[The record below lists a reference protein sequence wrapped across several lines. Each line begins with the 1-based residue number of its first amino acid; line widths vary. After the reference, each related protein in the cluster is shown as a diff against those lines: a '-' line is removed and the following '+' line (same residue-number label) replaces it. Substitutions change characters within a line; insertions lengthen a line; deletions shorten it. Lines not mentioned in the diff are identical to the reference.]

1 MTTNKTTP
9 EATMDKNI
17 TITYKAFAPHGNVT
31 DLTFVLNVDKATSDE
46 EICET
51 IFRETNLYA
60 GTIWDRIQPLL
71 PEDRTHTSL
80 SVGDEVTIDDK
91 IFLCDI
97 IGFKKQ
103 A

>member
-1 MTTNKTTP
+1 
-9 EATMDKNI
+9 MDKNI
-17 TITYKAFAPHGNVT
+17 TITYKAFAPHGDVT
-31 DLTFVLNVDKATSDE
+31 DLSFVLNVDEATSDK

-60 GTIWDRIQPLL
+60 GTIWDRIEPLL
-71 PEDRTHTSL
+71 PEGRTHTAL

-91 IFLCDI
+91 TFRCEN
-97 IGFKKQ
+97 IGFEKQ